1 MNGREWQSPL
11 RVRGVERP
19 GLFEPLSHA
28 ASGGQA
34 MDDSLSYVML
44 GSGESAGRG
53 HVFSRKAR
61 TFTPRFRE
69 RTVTFYQTGS
79 RGRGVIGISK
89 RTDAVADGSRGGR
102 VSLRGT
108 VVSRVVV

>member
-28 ASGGQA
+28 AGGGQA
-34 MDDSLSYVML
+34 L

-89 RTDAVADGSRGGR
+89 RTDALADGSRGGR

>member
-34 MDDSLSYVML
+34 MDDNEERFSLGGAADDLSTRA
-44 GSGESAGRG
+44 SIRD
-53 HVFSRKAR
+53 
-61 TFTPRFRE
+61 PRR
-69 RTVTFYQTGS
+69 
-79 RGRGVIGISK
+79 
-89 RTDAVADGSRGGR
+89 
-102 VSLRGT
+102 
-108 VVSRVVV
+108 

>member
-1 MNGREWQSPL
+1 MLIGGL
-11 RVRGVERP
+11 P
-19 GLFEPLSHA
+19 GEIVAKESRLPR
-28 ASGGQA
+28 SGLVQC
-34 MDDSLSYVML
+34 SLSYVML

-89 RTDAVADGSRGGR
+89 RTDALADGSRGGR